1 MRENTS
7 LITTQ
12 VLDIAKGIPAQRIPV
27 ELDYFIT
34 GQGWREVGHSVTSR
48 DGRISEFGEPPAEGV
63 YRMMY
68 DIAAYMPHSFFPT
81 VTVTLEVSEIHQ
93 DHHIIVLISPFGY
106 SVSRTG

>member
-12 VLDIAKGIPAQRIPV
+12 VLDTAKGTPASRIPV

-48 DGRISEFGEPPAEGV
+48 DGRIPEFGEPPAAGV
-63 YRMMY
+63 YRMMF
-68 DIAAYMPHSFFPT
+68 DVASYMPHCFFPT
-81 VTVTLEVSEIHQ
+81 VTVTLEVGEISQ
-93 DHHIIVLISPFGY
+93 DHHIILQISPFGY
-106 SVSRTG
+106 SVSRIG